1 MRSITARDAGREE
14 GEELLNMRITI
25 EVERPLG
32 QAIGIKEDLAM
43 YLERWGDARVISV
56 TDEAAEQMEIK
67 AAPAEPEP
75 VKPEK
80 KSAAKRFRAPSVEE
94 VAAYCAERDNG
105 IDAEAFVDFYKSKG
119 WVVGRSPMRDWKA
132 AVRTWERDRAG
143 RESERG
149 VIEHTDRVSP
159 EAVASIQRLMQGVAG
174 RA

>member
-1 MRSITARDAGREE
+1 MI
-14 GEELLNMRITI
+14 ITI

-43 YLERWGDARVISV
+43 YLERWGDARVIGV
-56 TDEAAEQMEIK
+56 TDEAAEQMELK
-67 AAPAEPEP
+67 AAAPSGPAGG
-75 VKPEK
+75 EK
-80 KSAAKRFRAPSVEE
+80 KEKAKRFRAPTVEE

-119 WVVGRSPMRDWKA
+119 WMVGRSPMKDWKA

-149 VIEHTDRVSP
+149 IIEHTDRVSP
-159 EAVASIQRLMQGVAG
+159 EAVASIHRLMQGVAG

>member
-1 MRSITARDAGREE
+1 
-14 GEELLNMRITI
+14 MRITI

-56 TDEAAEQMEIK
+56 TDEAAEQMELK
-67 AAPAEPEP
+67 AAGTAPSGPAGG
-75 VKPEK
+75 EK
-80 KSAAKRFRAPSVEE
+80 KEKAKRFRAPTVEE
-94 VAAYCAERDNG
+94 VAAYCAERGNG

-119 WVVGRSPMRDWKA
+119 WVVGKSPMKDWKA
-132 AVRTWERDRAG
+132 AVRTWERDHADRKPD
-143 RESERG
+143 RG

-159 EAVASIQRLMQGVAG
+159 EAVASIHRLMQGVAG